1 MENETLTTHTSEPD
15 GTENRGPSLAPLTY
29 SVAETA
35 QVLGVSMPTV
45 YRLIV
50 RRLLR
55 PLPHLRHKRIP
66 KRQVHAFINDGS
78 SSE

>member
-1 MENETLTTHTSEPD
+1 METEIHPTPVTEPAASESS
-15 GTENRGPSLAPLTY
+15 GPSLEPLTY

-66 KRQVHAFINDGS
+66 KRQVQAFINDAANV
-78 SSE
+78 E

>member
-1 MENETLTTHTSEPD
+1 METENILTPTSEPSAVE
-15 GTENRGPSLAPLTY
+15 TRGPALEPLTY

-66 KRQVHAFINDGS
+66 KRQVEAFVNGGS

>member
-1 MENETLTTHTSEPD
+1 METETLPTHTTEPNAAE
-15 GTENRGPSLAPLTY
+15 TRGPTLEPLTY

-66 KRQVHAFINDGS
+66 KRQVLAFINDGS
-78 SSE
+78 SFE

>member
-1 MENETLTTHTSEPD
+1 
-15 GTENRGPSLAPLTY
+15 
-29 SVAETA
+29 
-35 QVLGVSMPTV
+35 MPTV

-66 KRQVHAFINDGS
+66 KRQVQAFINGAANI
-78 SSE
+78 E